1 MTYLMSP
8 NLFNQL
14 TSVSGFVE
22 RNGNNYGEHIL
33 NVFFERAS
41 KREEESV
48 NEKECAD
55 EIKKLCQ
62 DVLKDDFFCSNK
74 ILEWPWPSVRV
85 QAQVLS

>member
-62 DVLKDDFFCSNK
+62 DVLKDDFATKCLATLKKHNINFTH
-74 ILEWPWPSVRV
+74 
-85 QAQVLS
+85 QH